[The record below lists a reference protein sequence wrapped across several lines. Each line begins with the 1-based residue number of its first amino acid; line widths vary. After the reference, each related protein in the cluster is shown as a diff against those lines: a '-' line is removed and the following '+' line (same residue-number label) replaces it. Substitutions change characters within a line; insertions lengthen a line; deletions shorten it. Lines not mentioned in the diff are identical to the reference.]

1 MNIANRFQKLF
12 LLVLAFAS
20 IATFAPT
27 AAAKK
32 SYAPPEIENFSVTP
46 EYLFPGA
53 ELDFTVE
60 ETPRAKASVRISGI
74 NRTIP
79 LKEVAEGVYEG
90 SYIIK
95 RTDRVVASST
105 LRATLKSRG
114 QSSSDTIRL
123 PWRNA
128 VATPPPAVTVVP
140 APVVQGM
147 PAITAFGV
155 VPVNK
160 IEPGADLKFT
170 MSGTPGGTAS
180 FIIDGVTREVP
191 MREVKSGQ
199 YEGSYTIRRMDNFP
213 AAINITGTLEANGRT
228 VRSGLNQSLLSD
240 AKPPVIK
247 SLSPHNGET
256 VAAGGL
262 TTVSATF
269 DDTGGLGIDPKT
281 VRVILAGRDITQN
294 ATISPQ
300 FFSYRSDLIPGQYPV
315 EVTARDLAG
324 NTVRQSWKFTVAP
337 QAAAATSLPL
347 QVISHANNAEI
358 SGGAEIRG
366 RTAPDASV
374 QVQVQGIASLAGLF
388 GITQPILNQTIKA
401 DANGNFSFSFQPQI
415 SVPGTRY
422 EVTLR
427 ATKGDLNKDMKLV
440 LFQKK

>member
-53 ELDFTVE
+53 ELYFTVE
-60 ETPRAKASVRISGI
+60 GTPRAKASVHISGI

-95 RTDRVVASST
+95 RTDRAVASST

-123 PWRNA
+123 PWHNA
-128 VATPPPAVTVVP
+128 VATPAVVP

-180 FIIDGVTREVP
+180 FIIDGVSREVP

-199 YEGSYTIRRMDNFP
+199 YEGSYTIRRTDNFP

-228 VRSGLNQSLLSD
+228 VRAVFNQSLLSD
-240 AKPPVIK
+240 AKLPMIK
-247 SLSPHNGET
+247 NLSPHNGET

-269 DDTGGLGIDPKT
+269 DDSGGLGIDPRT

-324 NTVRQSWKFTVAP
+324 NTVRQSWKFTVAL

-358 SGGAEIRG
+358 SGGTEIRG
-366 RTAPDASV
+366 RTAPDASVQV

-388 GITQPILNQTIKA
+388 GITQPILNQTVKA

-415 SVPGTRY
+415 PLPGTRY
-422 EVTLR
+422 EITLR

-440 LFQKK
+440 LVQKK

>member
-60 ETPRAKASVRISGI
+60 GTPRAKASVRISGI

-79 LKEVAEGVYEG
+79 LREVAEGVYEG

-95 RTDRVVASST
+95 RTDRVVSSST

-128 VATPPPAVTVVP
+128 VATPPVPVVP

-180 FIIDGVTREVP
+180 FIIDGVSREVP

-213 AAINITGTLEANGRT
+213 ASINITGTLEANGRT
-228 VRSGLNQSLLSD
+228 VRSGLNQSLLAD

-247 SLSPHNGET
+247 NLSPHNGET
-256 VAAGGL
+256 VPAGGL

-269 DDTGGLGIDPKT
+269 DDTGGLGVDPKT
-281 VRVILAGRDITQN
+281 VRISLGGRDVTQN
-294 ATISPQ
+294 ASISPQ
-300 FFSYRSDLIPGQYPV
+300 FFSYRADLPPGQYPV

-324 NTVRQSWKFTVAP
+324 NAVRQSWRFTVGSP
-337 QAAAATSLPL
+337 AAAANSLPL
-347 QVISHANNAEI
+347 QIISHANNAEI

-374 QVQVQGIASLAGLF
+374 QVQVQGVASLAGLF
-388 GITQPILNQTIKA
+388 GITQPILNQTVRA
-401 DANGNFSFSFQPQI
+401 DGNGNFNFSFQPQI

-422 EVTLR
+422 EITLR
-427 ATKGDLNKDMKLV
+427 ASKGDLNKDMKLV

>member
-1 MNIANRFQKLF
+1 MNAATRFQKLF
-12 LLVLAFAS
+12 LLFLAFAS
-20 IATFAPT
+20 FATFAPT

-32 SYAPPEIENFSVTP
+32 SYAPPEIENFSVSP
-46 EYLFPGA
+46 EYLSPGA
-53 ELDFTVE
+53 ELEFTVE
-60 ETPRAKASVRISGI
+60 GTSRAKASVRISGI

-79 LKEVAEGVYEG
+79 LREVSEGVYEG
-90 SYIIK
+90 SYQIR

-105 LRATLKSRG
+105 LRATLKLRG
-114 QSSSDTIRL
+114 QSASDTIRL
-123 PWRNA
+123 PWRTTA
-128 VATPPPAVTVVP
+128 ATP
-140 APVVQGM
+140 APVTVAPAPVAQGA

-155 VPVNK
+155 VPINK

-180 FIIDGVTREVP
+180 FMIDGVAREVP
-191 MREVKSGQ
+191 MREIKSGQ

-213 AAINITGTLEANGRT
+213 ASINITGALEANGRT
-228 VRSGLNQSLLSD
+228 VRAALNQSLLSD

-247 SLSPHNGET
+247 NLSPHNGET
-256 VAAGGL
+256 VAAGNL

-269 DDTGGLGIDPKT
+269 DDTGGLGVDPKS
-281 VRVILAGRDITQN
+281 VRVLLAGRDITQN
-294 ATISPQ
+294 VTISPQ
-300 FFSYRSDLIPGQYPV
+300 FFSYRSDLTPGQYPV

-337 QAAAATSLPL
+337 QAAVATSLPL

-358 SGGAEIRG
+358 SGGTEIRG

-388 GITQPILNQTIKA
+388 GITQPILNQTVKA
-401 DANGNFSFSFQPQI
+401 DANGNFNFSFQPQI

-422 EVTLR
+422 EIALR
-427 ATKGDLNKDMKLV
+427 ATKGDLNKDLKLV

>member
-12 LLVLAFAS
+12 LLILAFAS

-60 ETPRAKASVRISGI
+60 GTPHAKASVRISGI

-79 LKEVAEGVYEG
+79 LREVAEGVYEG

-123 PWRNA
+123 PWRTA
-128 VATPPPAVTVVP
+128 AATTPAPVAVVP
-140 APVVQGM
+140 APTVQGM

-180 FIIDGVTREVP
+180 FIIDGVSRDVP

-213 AAINITGTLEANGRT
+213 ASINITGTLEANGRT
-228 VRSGLNQSLLSD
+228 VRSGLNQSLLAD
-240 AKPPVIK
+240 AKPPAIK
-247 SLSPHNGET
+247 NLSPHNGET

-269 DDTGGLGIDPKT
+269 DDTGGLGVDPKT
-281 VRVILAGRDITQN
+281 VRIILAGRDITQN

-300 FFSYRSDLIPGQYPV
+300 FFSYRSDLVPGQYPV

-347 QVISHANNAEI
+347 QIISHANNAEI
-358 SGGAEIRG
+358 SGGTEIRG

-388 GITQPILNQTIKA
+388 GITQPILNQTVKA
-401 DANGNFSFSFQPQI
+401 DGNGNFNFSFQPPI
-415 SVPGTRY
+415 SVPGARY
-422 EVTLR
+422 EITLR